1 MGVAS
6 EDTPEASRGVDPDG
20 SIEVTATTR
29 LRAFLA
35 LAVLTLGTIAIESA
49 LFTVI
54 TPACRPPG
62 RILAAV
68 NLIVYLGS
76 PVLDVVA
83 TIAIIRAVGYR
94 GTVGRWI
101 AAALV
106 GAGVAAIAYVGTLI
120 VVIRA
125 TPFGCPIK

>member
-1 MGVAS
+1 M
-6 EDTPEASRGVDPDG
+6 
-20 SIEVTATTR
+20 TTTTF
-29 LRAFLA
+29 RAVLA
-35 LAVLTLGTIAIESA
+35 LAVLTLGTIAIEST

-76 PVLDVVA
+76 PMLDVVA
-83 TIAIIRAVGYR
+83 TVAVIRALGYR

-101 AAALV
+101 VAGLV
-106 GAGVAAIAYVGTLI
+106 GASIAGIAYVGTLI
-120 VVIRA
+120 MVLRA
-125 TPFGCPIK
+125 TVFACPLA